1 MLAFEIVK
9 GEFWKMSNENLK
21 LLKYANYNLKHF
33 EYQENSILYF
43 LRKRQKFK
51 IQSNEEVFYVQRYQQ
66 RKVIEMNLVSHI
78 IGIFSQ

>member
-1 MLAFEIVK
+1 
-9 GEFWKMSNENLK
+9 MSNENLK
-21 LLKYANYNLKHF
+21 LLKYANYNLKHS